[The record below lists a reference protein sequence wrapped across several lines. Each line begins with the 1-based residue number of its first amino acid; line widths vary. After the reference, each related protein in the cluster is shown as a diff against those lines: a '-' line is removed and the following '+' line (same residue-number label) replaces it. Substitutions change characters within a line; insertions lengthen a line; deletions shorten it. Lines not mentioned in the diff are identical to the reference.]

1 MRGDQML
8 FTYLHLAASQE
19 CTGAL
24 MAAGTTSVADET
36 VQLPDGALPL
46 LFPMSEVAGRL
57 APMVCAQC
65 LARVE
70 GGRGVVIGGVSGVA
84 PARVVI
90 IGAGVSGMN
99 AVAVAAG
106 TWADIVLFDSS
117 RQPVAAGWCQHCLG
131 RPHAWPDRGGP
142 WHRMNPPRGGPGASL
157 TGIGRRAT
165 PGAGGG
171 GRGRSVRQG
180 RTQGATLFPAAP
192 SDPPDAKTQP
202 MPRTLVEIDRRSSEP
217 LYRQVRRALEHGIAA
232 GRFDLRRRLPSSR
245 ELAAELSVSRNTISL
260 AYQELIAEG
269 LVIGH
274 ERRGLFVNPQMR
286 AAYEAQGHTVVPQIE
301 WPGRMAA
308 YGDEHL
314 PHVEKRGDWH
324 AYRYPFVAGQVD
336 VRGFPSRAWLRSLRE
351 ALYHPHVFAS
361 LQDSVGS
368 DDPLLVEMIHQQLL
382 PARGIEAGPEE
393 ILVTVGS
400 QQGLDLLSRV
410 LLGPG
415 RVVAVEDPGYLDAR
429 HIFLRAGAGVS
440 GLPVDDRGVCPPA
453 RLEGFDLMYITPS
466 HHHPTNV
473 TLSMD
478 RRVSLLQLAAR
489 AGTVLVEDDYD
500 SEFRYHGSP
509 SPALKALDTTGD
521 VVYLGTFSKFLS
533 PGLRLGYLVG
543 PRELVAELR
552 NVRRYVLRHPSGHL
566 QRALALLIDTGDY
579 HRSLRRQ
586 RARLKEKWE
595 RLTVAVQ
602 RELPWEQAPYP
613 PGGVSLWMSGPRGL
627 DSNELTRRAEQSG
640 VLIERGDIYF
650 HAAPPPRHHFRLG
663 YAAIPLGSIDEGV
676 ALLGQHCRALL
687 DECGAPPAQ
696 SADS

>member
-1 MRGDQML
+1 
-8 FTYLHLAASQE
+8 
-19 CTGAL
+19 
-24 MAAGTTSVADET
+24 
-36 VQLPDGALPL
+36 
-46 LFPMSEVAGRL
+46 
-57 APMVCAQC
+57 
-65 LARVE
+65 
-70 GGRGVVIGGVSGVA
+70 
-84 PARVVI
+84 
-90 IGAGVSGMN
+90 
-99 AVAVAAG
+99 
-106 TWADIVLFDSS
+106 
-117 RQPVAAGWCQHCLG
+117 
-131 RPHAWPDRGGP
+131 
-142 WHRMNPPRGGPGASL
+142 
-157 TGIGRRAT
+157 
-165 PGAGGG
+165 
-171 GRGRSVRQG
+171 
-180 RTQGATLFPAAP
+180 
-192 SDPPDAKTQP
+192 